1 MTSEQRALIGAQ
13 AALTQLSG
21 WSAAPGRDALTRTF
35 RFADF
40 SAAFAFMTRV
50 ALAAEALDHH
60 PEWTNVYDRVAIIL
74 STHSAGGVTGLD
86 LKLAGLIDGFAAGA
100 GAS

>member
-1 MTSEQRALIGAQ
+1 MTARERIGAA
-13 AALTQLSG
+13 AALKSLPE
-21 WSAAPGRDALTRTF
+21 WAAVEGRDAVTRRF